1 MKTLFFFR
9 YFIPF
14 IHYIDD
20 VILAAFT
27 AGVTGEAI
35 LTLSGGELTQNE
47 GEITGNNVYD
57 LILKLLLPLIT
68 GVAVTQLNK
77 MFDRR
82 NKKK

>member
-1 MKTLFFFR
+1 LKTLFFFR

-14 IHYIDD
+14 VQYIDD

-27 AGVTGEAI
+27 TGVTGEAI
-35 LTLSGGELTQNE
+35 LTISGGELTQNE
-47 GEITGNNVYD
+47 GEITGNNLYD

>member
-9 YFIPF
+9 YFISF
-14 IHYIDD
+14 FQYIDD

-27 AGVTGEAI
+27 TGVTGEAI

-47 GEITGNNVYD
+47 GEITGNNLYD
-57 LILKLLLPLIT
+57 LILKLLLPFIT